1 MVMRYTTEGS
11 PWANTNL
18 FLSNQRNWDIKIV
31 SLTDSYKLLAA
42 YGLELNAYSL
52 KKGLS

>member
-18 FLSNQRNWDIKIV
+18 CLSNQRKWDIKID
-31 SLTDSYKLLAA
+31 SLNNSYKP
-42 YGLELNAYSL
+42 
-52 KKGLS
+52 